1 MAGMRRPE
9 AHRADLP
16 WWEARIQWWA
26 EHGAGNCT
34 PHIPHQWGE
43 NAMLCAR
50 CGRSAVT
57 RVTTSVDKLPGGGRV
72 VGTLPPA
79 CEKHIASVDAEYRKH
94 RIAWGVGVRDAR
106 RAAGASEA
114 EAAP

>member
-16 WWEARIQWWA
+16 WWEVRVQWWA
-26 EHGAGNCT
+26 EHGAGNGT

-50 CGRSAVT
+50 CGRSAAS
-57 RVTTSVDKLPGGGRV
+57 RVTTAVDKLPGGGRV

-94 RIAWGVGVRDAR
+94 RIAWAIGVRDAR

-114 EAAP
+114 GAAP